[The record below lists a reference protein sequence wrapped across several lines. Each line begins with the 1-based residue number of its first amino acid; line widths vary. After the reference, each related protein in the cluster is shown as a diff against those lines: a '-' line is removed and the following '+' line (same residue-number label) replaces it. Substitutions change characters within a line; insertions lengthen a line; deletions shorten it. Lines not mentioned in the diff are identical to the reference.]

1 MLLGRALDLALVL
14 ALAPDRHVAAVFW
27 MARHVPDPGPVGGV
41 AQFSG
46 LHHHIGPGLLQL
58 IEANRVAGEADIHGR
73 VPVEILQTQV
83 APSGFGCESTMHAWS
98 KTATHVRP
106 YLLPWALNHRS
117 S

>member
-1 MLLGRALDLALVL
+1 MLLVLALGLGL

-27 MARHVPDPGPVGGV
+27 MARRVPDPRPVGCV
-41 AQFSG
+41 ALFAG
-46 LHHHIGPGLLQL
+46 LHHHNAPGILQL
-58 IEANRVAGEADIHGR
+58 IEANRVAGETDIHGR